1 MKYID
6 SSRDTFHIRQLE
18 GIEHSSMD
26 TSYYGLMW
34 HKARNEIVTSKYGSK
49 WIDFTAAI
57 AIANAGHSNP
67 AIIRAIKKSFSNPLL
82 STYHFP
88 HRYRLQLSKVVQNLF
103 RDSTNGQE
111 YMTHFMSSGTEAV
124 EAAIVM
130 AKDVKRKKNPIIIS
144 FFNSFHGN
152 TQQSHAVSG
161 QKGHSIF
168 VDAFGVTT
176 HYLQLPYY
184 HRQQN
189 YSGEFAEDLSE
200 TLARYKLKKSDIA
213 AILIEPY
220 QGKGVYI
227 ANDSFMADVAY
238 FSEKQGAVLIFDEI
252 QSGFYRT
259 GYRFAF
265 EYFKVS
271 PDIICIGKGLTSSL
285 PMSGIAI
292 KKQLV
297 RANSEVDIAT
307 THSANP
313 LSCVAAIANIG
324 YLESNAFQSNF
335 SRTIDAYED
344 GLRALAV
351 KHPEVVGYVEVIG
364 MVASFHIVDK
374 NRASAV
380 RAKTIAQLCYKNG
393 LIISMPNGK
402 TASFLRFTPPLTIR
416 KKSLVR
422 AFAILDKALSE
433 VES

>member
-1 MKYID
+1 MID
-6 SSRDTFHIRQLE
+6 TLI
-18 GIEHSSMD
+18 
-26 TSYYGLMW
+26 
-34 HKARNEIVTSKYGSK
+34 
-49 WIDFTAAI
+49 IDDI
-57 AIANAGHSNP
+57 QAGC
-67 AIIRAIKKSFSNPLL
+67 
-82 STYHFP
+82 
-88 HRYRLQLSKVVQNLF
+88 
-103 RDSTNGQE
+103 G
-111 YMTHFMSSGTEAV
+111 
-124 EAAIVM
+124 
-130 AKDVKRKKNPIIIS
+130 
-144 FFNSFHGN
+144 
-152 TQQSHAVSG
+152 
-161 QKGHSIF
+161 
-168 VDAFGVTT
+168 
-176 HYLQLPYY
+176 
-184 HRQQN
+184 
-189 YSGEFAEDLSE
+189 
-200 TLARYKLKKSDIA
+200 
-213 AILIEPY
+213 
-220 QGKGVYI
+220 
-227 ANDSFMADVAY
+227 
-238 FSEKQGAVLIFDEI
+238 
-252 QSGFYRT
+252 RT
-259 GYRFAF
+259 GTFFSF
-265 EYFKVS
+265 EPAGIS

-335 SRTIDAYED
+335 SRTIDTYED

-351 KHPEVVGYVEVIG
+351 KHPEVISYVEVIG

>member
-1 MKYID
+1 MKHID
-6 SSRDTFHIRQLE
+6 SSRDKFLIRQLE
-18 GIEHSSMD
+18 EIEHSSMD

-34 HKARNEIVTSKYGSK
+34 HKARNEIVTSKHGSK

-67 AIIRAIKKSFSNPLL
+67 AIVRAVKKSFREPLL

-88 HRYRLQLSKVVQNLF
+88 HRYRLQLSEVAQGLLG
-103 RDSTNGQE
+103 DSTGGQE

-152 TQQSHAVSG
+152 TQQPHAASG

-184 HRQQN
+184 HRQGN
-189 YSGEFAEDLSE
+189 YSGEFADDLTK
-200 TLARYKLKKSDIA
+200 TLAKYKLKKGDIA

-227 ANDSFMADVAY
+227 ANDSFMTDVVR
-238 FSEKQGAVLIFDEI
+238 FSEKQGVVLIFDEI

-265 EYFKVS
+265 EHFKVN
-271 PDIICIGKGLTSSL
+271 PDIVCLGKGLTSSL
-285 PMSGIAI
+285 PMSGIAV

-297 RANSEVDIAT
+297 RPNSEVDIAT

-313 LSCVAAIANIG
+313 LSCVAALANIDF
-324 YLESNAFQSNF
+324 LESEKFKSKF
-335 SRTIDAYED
+335 SKTIDTYEE
-344 GLRALAV
+344 GLRALAA
-351 KHPEVVGYVEVIG
+351 KHPQVISYVETIG
-364 MVASFHIVDK
+364 MVASFHIIDK
-374 NRASAV
+374 NKASAK
-380 RAKTIAQLCYKNG
+380 RAKAIAQLCYENG
-393 LIISMPNGK
+393 LIVSMPNGK

-416 KKSLVR
+416 TKNLAR
-422 AFAILDKALSE
+422 ALTILDKALSG